1 MKMVIGMIIGFGCL
15 MGIVSGK
22 RTGFKAVMA
31 MAGIFMFIG
40 GVQP

>member
-1 MKMVIGMIIGFGCL
+1 MKTVIGMIIGFGCL
-15 MGIVSGK
+15 MGIVVDK
-22 RTGFKAVMA
+22 RTGFKAAMA

>member
-1 MKMVIGMIIGFGCL
+1 

-22 RTGFKAVMA
+22 RTGFKAAMA